1 MIGSNR
7 RFGLV
12 LVAACVV
19 LMLLGLWHRRSPRF
33 WFVAAVVLFLVT
45 LAVPRTLDPLR
56 RLWLKLGG
64 ALHVVI
70 SPILLALFYFGAV
83 APIGL
88 VLRLMRRDLLRLK
101 RGGESYWIERK
112 PPGPEPRTMAEMF

>member
-1 MIGSNR
+1 
-7 RFGLV
+7 
-12 LVAACVV
+12 
-19 LMLLGLWHRRSPRF
+19 MLLGLWHRRSPRF